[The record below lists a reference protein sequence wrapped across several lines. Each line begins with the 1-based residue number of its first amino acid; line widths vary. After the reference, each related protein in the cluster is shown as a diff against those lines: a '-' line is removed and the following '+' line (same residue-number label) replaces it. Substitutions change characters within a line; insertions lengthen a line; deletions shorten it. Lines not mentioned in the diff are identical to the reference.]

1 MTVPMAVTVIVIS
14 KCDSANHSDSDSV
27 SGGDDDDDD
36 DDGDDGDVGHSLIST
51 VQIFLIK
58 RKGSAYQVIQ
68 CPWHIFGRVLLTAF
82 TYITPHD
89 FPSVNIFS

>member
-1 MTVPMAVTVIVIS
+1 MVNPEEIS
-14 KCDSANHSDSDSV
+14 RKEDRPEQSNDHDDGVSDD
-27 SGGDDDDDD
+27 DDDDDD

-68 CPWHIFGRVLLTAF
+68 CPWHIFGRVLLRAF
-82 TYITPHD
+82 TYMTPHD